1 MRVEGIPVKIDQ
13 CFLGQLVKGGRS
25 ALLVLNQDEESE
37 ILQVIKDDTLETVK
51 KIIVR
56 AQRFHLKIC
65 ELYASR

>member
-1 MRVEGIPVKIDQ
+1 VRVEGIPVKIDQ

-51 KIIVR
+51 K
-56 AQRFHLKIC
+56 L
-65 ELYASR
+65 

>member
-13 CFLGQLVKGGRS
+13 CFLGQLVEGGRS

-51 KIIVR
+51 K
-56 AQRFHLKIC
+56 L
-65 ELYASR
+65 